1 MGVIDDY
8 AFTTGTLTTKVE
20 RIAVAAATYDADP
33 TEKNKR
39 LFMVM
44 AERLDE
50 FYTTFHDT
58 IAKIN
63 TYNSRN
69 GIEEDLEAAIN
80 RFEGPYYASKAS
92 VLAITGDRDR
102 DRRRSLDEAS
112 NVANRSSVQAAPQ
125 IQLPTLKL
133 PVFSGDLRTWQNFTE
148 VFRASVHNN
157 LGLSDIQRHAY
168 LRAGLAGEALSL
180 VAALPLTAQNYS
192 VCWDTLAKRYDHT
205 HLITNAHLETL
216 FDLPRTADNATSI
229 RAFAAKIME
238 SLGALAALEHEVAGW
253 AVPLL
258 FLLCRKLHTKLRI
271 SWERR
276 VVEEPLPTISYFVDF
291 LNEQARIMEVACPSA
306 EPSLPRRTDRG
317 STKGRGTPERR
328 AMAFAIGSNVLAC
341 PRCSA
346 NHNLED
352 CGEFRRSSPRDRL
365 HFIRSKK
372 LCLAC
377 LRTAHFAGVCPRQ
390 SPCKH
395 CNQRHHS
402 LLHLNQTRFG
412 PSPGTP
418 SERPGTSPPTSSE
431 TTTAGANGH
440 ALAMRVK
447 PAYSKG
453 RIIIA
458 TAIAQVLGGDG
469 KYHPTRI
476 MIDPGS
482 EADFIRRACVHRL
495 RLKSRPAEVP
505 LVGLSNRSLGVC
517 REYVDCHF
525 QPAKGVEINTQAL
538 IIDDIGKM
546 PSVSSPQLPSDMVA
560 NRPLADERYFL
571 AADVDIL
578 LGAQWFPYIL
588 IGEPILGTNEMP
600 SLIPSIWGHLVI
612 GKYGMKVAT
621 QTRAAFVRD
630 DSDVGAILHRFWE
643 IEEPPVVEHLS
654 SSDQECED
662 LYCRSVKR
670 QPDGRYVVALPLSSQ
685 AQNLG
690 ISRPAA
696 LRRFLSL
703 ERRLNQDRTLRE
715 QYHEFMEDYLGQGH
729 MVPAPGSPPDG
740 NQYYIPHHCIFRR
753 DSKGSVSKFRVV
765 FDSSMKTLNG
775 PSLNEVVHK
784 GQKLQADIVDIL
796 VRFRFFEVIL
806 IADVR
811 QMYRNIRI
819 YEEHQDFQR
828 ILWRFNAEDPIQ
840 EFKLTTVTYGVSCS
854 PFLAIRTLHQLVQ
867 DEGGPF
873 PLASAAIMHD
883 TFMDDV
889 VKSVPSIAEALE
901 LQQQLQNLMN
911 LGQFELRK
919 WRSNRPAVLQQV
931 PEEHRAKDDFVQ
943 SFENENEPTAK
954 ILGLIWRSTDDTF
967 GYQIAS
973 VPRRITKRS
982 IMSEIAKIYDPI
994 GFLCPVI
1001 FLGKC
1006 MLRHLWQLGVDWDEP
1021 LPSEICQRWERFQA
1035 ELQSLHSFT
1044 LPRCLGL
1051 DQVTSVQ
1058 LHAFADS
1065 SEKGYAGVVYLRTES
1080 ISGQVKVSLM
1090 MAKSK
1095 VAPVKSCSLPR
1106 LELCGILLA
1115 ARLVQRISS
1124 LIRPAC
1130 PIQSS
1135 TVWTDSM
1142 VALHWV
1148 TSPPHRWKTFVANRV
1163 SSAQQLVAAECYR
1176 HVPTTSNP
1184 ADCASRGLLPSE
1196 ILQHSMWL
1204 TGPTWLAGPS
1214 KNWPC
1219 GALQGPHNE
1228 SEVEARVS
1236 TFMINL
1242 TVAPSSLFNNLLS
1255 RLSSYSRLLR
1265 VVAWMHRGVE
1275 NWISMWKGRVR
1286 HLHGHL
1292 TLKELDAA
1300 LVTCVKW
1307 TQEEA
1312 FAGELDRLR
1321 HGKPATQE
1329 LRRLSPF
1336 LDSQGIIRVGG
1347 RLKYAELSTNRKH
1360 PIVLPRK
1367 HKFTLMVIEFYHQI
1381 HLYPGLS
1388 TLHSIIRQ
1396 SFWIVAGRAA
1406 IYSQI
1411 SKCLR
1416 CFRTNPTPT
1425 QPPMA
1430 DLPFDRVNPGRPFE
1444 VTGVDYGGP
1453 FYITMAR
1460 TRKPRILKAYLCI
1473 FICFKIKA
1481 VHLELVSELTTEAF
1495 LAALTRFK
1503 ARRPSVSVIHS
1514 DCGTNFVGAKRK
1526 LEEWARLSENND
1538 FINQVS
1544 HFTTARRI
1552 DWRLNPPASPHFGG
1566 IWEANIKSAKRLLAR
1581 AIGQQVLT
1589 YEELSTVLCQV
1600 EATLNSRP
1608 LVPMSNDPR
1617 DLEALTPA
1625 HFLCMEP
1632 PVALPEPEVDTHRSL
1647 RDRWA
1652 LLRGLTQSFWKRWSA
1667 DYLNTLQQRNKWTR
1681 PAPPLTK
1688 DMLVVLKE
1696 ENAPPLSWRL
1706 GRIINTFPGG
1716 DGLVRVVEV
1725 KTAHGVVR
1733 RAAAKVCPLPIE

>member
-505 LVGLSNRSLGVC
+505 LVGLSNRSLGGC

-889 VKSVPSIAEALE
+889 VKSVPSIAEA
-901 LQQQLQNLMN
+901 
-911 LGQFELRK
+911 
-919 WRSNRPAVLQQV
+919 
-931 PEEHRAKDDFVQ
+931 
-943 SFENENEPTAK
+943 
-954 ILGLIWRSTDDTF
+954 
-967 GYQIAS
+967 
-973 VPRRITKRS
+973 
-982 IMSEIAKIYDPI
+982 
-994 GFLCPVI
+994 
-1001 FLGKC
+1001 
-1006 MLRHLWQLGVDWDEP
+1006 
-1021 LPSEICQRWERFQA
+1021 
-1035 ELQSLHSFT
+1035 
-1044 LPRCLGL
+1044 
-1051 DQVTSVQ
+1051 
-1058 LHAFADS
+1058 
-1065 SEKGYAGVVYLRTES
+1065 
-1080 ISGQVKVSLM
+1080 
-1090 MAKSK
+1090 
-1095 VAPVKSCSLPR
+1095 
-1106 LELCGILLA
+1106 
-1115 ARLVQRISS
+1115 
-1124 LIRPAC
+1124 
-1130 PIQSS
+1130 
-1135 TVWTDSM
+1135 
-1142 VALHWV
+1142 
-1148 TSPPHRWKTFVANRV
+1148 
-1163 SSAQQLVAAECYR
+1163 
-1176 HVPTTSNP
+1176 
-1184 ADCASRGLLPSE
+1184 
-1196 ILQHSMWL
+1196 
-1204 TGPTWLAGPS
+1204 
-1214 KNWPC
+1214 
-1219 GALQGPHNE
+1219 
-1228 SEVEARVS
+1228 
-1236 TFMINL
+1236 
-1242 TVAPSSLFNNLLS
+1242 
-1255 RLSSYSRLLR
+1255 
-1265 VVAWMHRGVE
+1265 
-1275 NWISMWKGRVR
+1275 
-1286 HLHGHL
+1286 
-1292 TLKELDAA
+1292 
-1300 LVTCVKW
+1300 
-1307 TQEEA
+1307 
-1312 FAGELDRLR
+1312 
-1321 HGKPATQE
+1321 
-1329 LRRLSPF
+1329 
-1336 LDSQGIIRVGG
+1336 
-1347 RLKYAELSTNRKH
+1347 
-1360 PIVLPRK
+1360 
-1367 HKFTLMVIEFYHQI
+1367 
-1381 HLYPGLS
+1381 
-1388 TLHSIIRQ
+1388 
-1396 SFWIVAGRAA
+1396 
-1406 IYSQI
+1406 
-1411 SKCLR
+1411 
-1416 CFRTNPTPT
+1416 
-1425 QPPMA
+1425 
-1430 DLPFDRVNPGRPFE
+1430 
-1444 VTGVDYGGP
+1444 
-1453 FYITMAR
+1453 
-1460 TRKPRILKAYLCI
+1460 
-1473 FICFKIKA
+1473 
-1481 VHLELVSELTTEAF
+1481 
-1495 LAALTRFK
+1495 
-1503 ARRPSVSVIHS
+1503 
-1514 DCGTNFVGAKRK
+1514 
-1526 LEEWARLSENND
+1526 
-1538 FINQVS
+1538 
-1544 HFTTARRI
+1544 
-1552 DWRLNPPASPHFGG
+1552 
-1566 IWEANIKSAKRLLAR
+1566 
-1581 AIGQQVLT
+1581 
-1589 YEELSTVLCQV
+1589 
-1600 EATLNSRP
+1600 
-1608 LVPMSNDPR
+1608 
-1617 DLEALTPA
+1617 
-1625 HFLCMEP
+1625 
-1632 PVALPEPEVDTHRSL
+1632 
-1647 RDRWA
+1647 
-1652 LLRGLTQSFWKRWSA
+1652 
-1667 DYLNTLQQRNKWTR
+1667 
-1681 PAPPLTK
+1681 
-1688 DMLVVLKE
+1688 
-1696 ENAPPLSWRL
+1696 
-1706 GRIINTFPGG
+1706 
-1716 DGLVRVVEV
+1716 
-1725 KTAHGVVR
+1725 
-1733 RAAAKVCPLPIE
+1733 